1 MNVRLCQDVYGNLT
15 LWDFDMTGWVC
26 FRGRILVGLVLKC
39 RASSRLAGVGFLF
52 QFGHV
57 NVKQFT
63 LMCMCPV
70 GSYAKGRVL
79 VGRCILM
86 VLGGFWSVFLWWRL
100 GQRLGKWLHVDLVK
114 LIWWVLRNVDISGQ
128 VHFSRGVSC

>member
-1 MNVRLCQDVYGNLT
+1 MRLCQSVYGNLT
-15 LWDFDMTGWVC
+15 LRDFATGGWVC

-39 RASSRLAGVGFLF
+39 RASWRLAGAGFLF

-70 GSYAKGRVL
+70 GSYVKGRLL
-79 VGRCILM
+79 VGSCILM
-86 VLGGFWSVFLWWRL
+86 VLGGFWPVFWWWRL
-100 GQRLGKWLHVDLVK
+100 DQRLGKWLHVDLVQFYLVVFEK
-114 LIWWVLRNVDISGQ
+114 
-128 VHFSRGVSC
+128 C

>member
-1 MNVRLCQDVYGNLT
+1 M
-15 LWDFDMTGWVC
+15 C

-39 RASSRLAGVGFLF
+39 RASSRLARAGFLF

-57 NVKQFT
+57 NAKQFT

-70 GSYAKGRVL
+70 ESYVKGRLL
-79 VGRCILM
+79 VGRSILM
-86 VLGGFWSVFLWWRL
+86 VLGGFWPVFWWWRL

-114 LIWWVLRNVDISGQ
+114 LIWWFLRNVDISGQ
-128 VHFSRGVSC
+128 VHFSRRVPC